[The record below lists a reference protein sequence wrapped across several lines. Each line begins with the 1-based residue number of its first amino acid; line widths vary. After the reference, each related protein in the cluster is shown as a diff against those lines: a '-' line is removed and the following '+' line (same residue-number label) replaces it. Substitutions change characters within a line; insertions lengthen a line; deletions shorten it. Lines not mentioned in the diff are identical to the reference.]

1 MILSLDASTKST
13 GYAIFDEDKLITYG
27 CISASSQDNIKRIN
41 KMKEEIAK
49 LLTEYSNITTVV
61 IEEVRPD
68 MGQTIP
74 QTMKVLFWLQAAIA
88 FLIHDEFTTVKLIFT
103 YPSEWRSKCNIAT
116 GRGIKR
122 EQLKQEDIKF
132 VKNKFNIDVNDDI
145 ADAIGIGYAY
155 YVSTNK
161 ELNWE

>member
-1 MILSLDASTKST
+1 MILSLDASTNST

-49 LLTEYSNITTVV
+49 LLTEYSNITAVV

-74 QTMKVLFWLQAAIA
+74 QTMKVLFWL
-88 FLIHDEFTTVKLIFT
+88 
-103 YPSEWRSKCNIAT
+103 
-116 GRGIKR
+116 
-122 EQLKQEDIKF
+122 
-132 VKNKFNIDVNDDI
+132 
-145 ADAIGIGYAY
+145 
-155 YVSTNK
+155 
-161 ELNWE
+161 